1 MLYSLYQSKIYSFK
15 KTSGGKNYEN
25 VEKIKNEIIGN
36 ANRVSLVFYY
46 ARQEKAAKDKNT
58 TDSEKR
64 IQSHKNKAFIAQEKY
79 DELAGIT
86 AILEEIHW
94 RDVIEA

>member
-1 MLYSLYQSKIYSFK
+1 MKMSKKLKMKSLAMQIEYHWYFIMRAK
-15 KTSGGKNYEN
+15 K
-25 VEKIKNEIIGN
+25 
-36 ANRVSLVFYY
+36 
-46 ARQEKAAKDKNT
+46 KAAKDKNT

-79 DELAGIT
+79 DELVGIT
-86 AILEEIHW
+86 ATLEEIHW